1 MVAPTTKETA
11 TNVTL
16 LLQRI
21 AQRDPEALSE
31 LYDLQSVA
39 LYSVIVRVL
48 RRESDAEGVLQEVF
62 LRVWETAHLFNP
74 GIHPPSVWLV
84 RIARNLAVDRLRSN
98 MSGAP
103 AMVENITVLDD
114 ATDAGGTSSSDNVS
128 ICSEHRGE
136 IMDALGELPRDQRE
150 LIEFAYY
157 RGYTQSELSQHFTLP
172 LGTVKSRVR
181 SAMSFLRTRLHHLM

>member
-11 TNVTL
+11 SSVTL
-16 LLQRI
+16 LLERI

-62 LRVWETAHLFNP
+62 LRVWKNAHLYDP
-74 GIHPPSVWLV
+74 GISLPSAWLF
-84 RIARNLAVDRLRSN
+84 RIARDLAIDRLRSK
-98 MSGAP
+98 MSGAL
-103 AMVENITVLDD
+103 AMEENITV
-114 ATDAGGTSSSDNVS
+114 DNVS
-128 ICSEHRGE
+128 ICSEHREE
-136 IMDALGELPRDQRE
+136 IMDVLGQLPRDQRE
-150 LIEFAYY
+150 LIEFAFY
-157 RGYTQSELSQHFTLP
+157 RGYTQSELSEHFKLP